1 MSIEQ
6 QYEADILIIDDT
18 HDNLNLLS
26 TLLREHDFLVRPA
39 PSGKLALLAAKKA
52 PPDLVLLDIN
62 MPEMNGFEVCER
74 LKADNLTKDIPIIFI
89 SALGESYNKVQG
101 FKLGAVDYIT
111 KPFQIEEIL
120 ARINHQLK
128 ISRLQQELLE
138 KNEHLAKE
146 IFERKA
152 AEEEIKKLNAEL
164 EQRVE
169 QRQEEMLERL
179 AIVGEKRDD
188 DTGEHT
194 FRVGNMSAEIAKLIG
209 LGEEEVA
216 MLKQAA
222 RLHDIGKVAV
232 PDSILLKPGKLTK
245 EEFDDMKRHTIVG
258 AEMLAQSSTPT
269 LRMAELIAHSHHERW
284 DGKGYPQGIQGENI
298 PLVARIVTV
307 ADVFDALTNE
317 RPYKHAWPIEE
328 AIVEMQRCAGSQ
340 FDPKI
345 IESFLEIIP
354 RKLRQTFFIG
364 K

>member
-1 MSIEQ
+1 MSSER
-6 QYEADILIIDDT
+6 QYEAGILIVDDT
-18 HDNLNLLS
+18 RNNLNLLS
-26 TLLREHDFLVRPA
+26 ALLREHAFSVRPA

-52 PPDLVLLDIN
+52 PPDLILLDIN
-62 MPEMNGFEVCER
+62 MPEMDGFEVCEQ
-74 LKADNLTKDIPIIFI
+74 LKMDPLTKDIPIIFI
-89 SALGESYNKVQG
+89 SALGESDSKVKG

-138 KNEHLAKE
+138 KNQHLAKE

-152 AEEEIKKLNAEL
+152 AEEEIRTLNAEL

-209 LGEEEVA
+209 LGKEEVA
-216 MLKQAA
+216 MLRQAA

-284 DGKGYPQGIQGENI
+284 DGGGYPQGIQGENI

-317 RPYKHAWPIEE
+317 RPYKCAWSVAET
-328 AIVEMQRCAGSQ
+328 IVEMQRCAGSQ

-345 IESFLEIIP
+345 IEMFLKVVSE
-354 RKLRQTFFIG
+354 K
-364 K
+364 